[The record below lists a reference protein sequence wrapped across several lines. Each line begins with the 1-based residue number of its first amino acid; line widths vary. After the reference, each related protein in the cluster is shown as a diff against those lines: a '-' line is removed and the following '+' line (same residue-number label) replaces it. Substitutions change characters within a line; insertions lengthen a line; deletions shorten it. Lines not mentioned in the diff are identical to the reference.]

1 MKKVNKKL
9 VKKIN
14 AKKVEKKEIKKQDKK
29 IVNKISKVSKTL
41 VTKPSKPSIS
51 KMVFAFITNKK
62 VLDSDNKKAF
72 FVELQDNILKAFPKS
87 AFKESHFYWYIAK
100 YKLQKKYGLELTHL
114 QTSKLNQ
121 LIHK

>member
-1 MKKVNKKL
+1 MKKSNKKL
-9 VKKIN
+9 VKIS

-29 IVNKISKVSKTL
+29 IVGKISKVSKTL

-51 KMVFAFITNKK
+51 KMVFAFIANKN
-62 VLDSDNKKAF
+62 VIDSDNKKAF

-87 AFKESHFYWYIAK
+87 AFKESHFYWYISK
-100 YKLQKKYGLELTHL
+100 YKLQKKYDLELTHL

-121 LIHK
+121 LINK

>member
-1 MKKVNKKL
+1 MKKVSKKL
-9 VKKIN
+9 VKKIS
-14 AKKVEKKEIKKQDKK
+14 AKKVEKKETKKQVKK
-29 IVNKISKVSKTL
+29 LVKASKISKPVA
-41 VTKPSKPSIS
+41 TKPSKPSIS

-72 FVELQDNILKAFPKS
+72 FIELQDSILKAFPKS

-114 QTSKLNQ
+114 QTSKLNKM
-121 LIHK
+121 INK

>member
-1 MKKVNKKL
+1 MKKVSKKL
-9 VKKIN
+9 VKKIG
-14 AKKVEKKEIKKQDKK
+14 AKVEKKETKKQVKK
-29 IVNKISKVSKTL
+29 LVKVSKISKPVA
-41 VTKPSKPSIS
+41 TKPSKPSIS

-72 FVELQDNILKAFPKS
+72 FIELQDSILKAFPKS

-121 LIHK
+121 LINK

>member
-1 MKKVNKKL
+1 MKKVSKKL
-9 VKKIN
+9 VKKVS
-14 AKKVEKKEIKKQDKK
+14 AKVEKKETKKQVKK
-29 IVNKISKVSKTL
+29 LVKASKISKPVA
-41 VTKPSKPSIS
+41 TKPSKPSIS

-72 FVELQDNILKAFPKS
+72 FIELQDSILKAFPKS

>member
-1 MKKVNKKL
+1 MKKVSKKL
-9 VKKIN
+9 VKKVN
-14 AKKVEKKEIKKQDKK
+14 AKVEKKETKKQVKK
-29 IVNKISKVSKTL
+29 LVKVSKP
-41 VTKPSKPSIS
+41 VATKPSKPSIS

-72 FVELQDNILKAFPKS
+72 FIELQDSILKAFPKS

-121 LIHK
+121 LINK